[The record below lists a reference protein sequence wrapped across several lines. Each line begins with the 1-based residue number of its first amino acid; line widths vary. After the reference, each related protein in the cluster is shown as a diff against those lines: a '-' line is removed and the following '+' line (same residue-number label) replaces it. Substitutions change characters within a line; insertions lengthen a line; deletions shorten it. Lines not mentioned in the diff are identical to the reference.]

1 MVKAFQQIQTKAL
14 YLDETFNH
22 DFNRIFE
29 YLAREVCFYLK
40 KIIYYQRIKKN
51 LTQEKIISFKIK
63 NVEDYEDYL
72 LQIHNESTQKRNN
85 NITEVN

>member
-22 DFNRIFE
+22 DFTRIFE
-29 YLAREVCFYLK
+29 YLAREVCFFF
-40 KIIYYQRIKKN
+40 IIKESKRVYKDRNYY
-51 LTQEKIISFKIK
+51 FKIK

-85 NITEVN
+85 NITEVNHKFF